1 MNLYQKIFINVI
13 LLLFPILIYLLYL
26 STDKNINKKEQ
37 KLYLVL
43 SLYASFFLLYKYSF
57 NDKMVDVLLLTSII
71 ILFLLE
77 DMWKN
82 SIIFTIISLF
92 CYSQF
97 NNIYILFFGILI
109 SLIFYYLKN
118 KYKIATTIFIQIY
131 TIIISLTF
139 FIWIYLFNNEYL
151 NIDLFL
157 LLVTN
162 IFVINIICLMYGFA
176 KKVLKSHLSYK
187 ELQKEKQ
194 IRLSL
199 FKITHEIKNP
209 IAVIK
214 GYLDML
220 DVKDSKQVKKY
231 IPIIKSET
239 DRILIML
246 QDFLLINKMNLDID
260 IMDINLL
267 IEDIVF
273 KLETMLKEKNIKIN
287 LDLVDDEIY
296 INGDYN
302 RLSQV
307 FINIIKN
314 SIEAIDSKGK
324 IDIKSKIVENKLE
337 IIIIDNG
344 IGMTKEIINKIKEPF
359 YTTKSRGSGLGV
371 SLIYEIIEAHKG
383 SVLYKSNCNKGTK
396 VIIKLP
402 LYE

>member
-13 LLLFPILIYLLYL
+13 LLLFPILIYLIYL

-37 KLYLVL
+37 KLYLTL
-43 SLYASFFLLYKYSF
+43 SLYASFFLLFKYSF
-57 NDKMVDVLLLTSII
+57 NDRIVDVLLLTSII
-71 ILFLLE
+71 ILFILE

-97 NNIYILFFGILI
+97 NNIYILFIGILI
-109 SLIFYYLKN
+109 SLIFYYLKI
-118 KYKIATTIFIQIY
+118 KYNIITTIFIQIY

-162 IFVINIICLMYGFA
+162 IFVINIICLMYGVA

-220 DVKDSKQVKKY
+220 DVEDKKQVKKY

-239 DRILIML
+239 DRILTIL
-246 QDFLLINKMNLDID
+246 QDFLLINKMNLDLD
-260 IMDINLL
+260 IMDINML
-267 IEDIVF
+267 IEDVIF
-273 KLETMLKEKNIKIN
+273 KLEGVLKEKNVKLN
-287 LDLVDDEIY
+287 LHLIDDEVY

-314 SIEAIDSKGK
+314 SIEAINNKGK

-337 IIIIDNG
+337 ITITDDGVG
-344 IGMTKEIINKIKEPF
+344 ISKDVINKIKEPF

-383 SVLYKSNCNKGTK
+383 SVVYKSDYNVGTK

-402 LYE
+402 IYE

>member
-1 MNLYQKIFINVI
+1 MNIYQSIFINVI
-13 LLLFPILIYLLYL
+13 LLLFPILVYLIYL

-37 KLYLVL
+37 KLYLTL

-57 NDKMVDVLLLTSII
+57 NNKLIDILLLTSII
-71 ILFLLE
+71 IVFFLE
-77 DMWKN
+77 DMWKM
-82 SIIFTIISLF
+82 SIIFTFISLF
-92 CYSQF
+92 AYIEF
-97 NNIYILFFGILI
+97 NNVYILFIGIII

-118 KYKIATTIFIQIY
+118 KNKISQILFIELY
-131 TIIISLTF
+131 SIIIDLTF
-139 FIWIYLFNNEYL
+139 FIWIYLFNKEYL
-151 NIDLFL
+151 SPDLVML
-157 LLVTN
+157 LITN
-162 IFVINIICLMYGFA
+162 VFVINIKCLMYKIA
-176 KKVLKSHLSYK
+176 KKILKNHLNYK

-220 DVKDSKQVKKY
+220 NIEDRKQVKKY

-239 DRILIML
+239 DRLLTML
-246 QDFLLINKMNLDID
+246 QDFLLINKMNLDLD
-260 IMDINLL
+260 IMDINML
-267 IEDIVF
+267 IEDVTF
-273 KLETMLKEKNIKIN
+273 KLEDVLKEKNIKLN
-287 LDLVDDEIY
+287 LDLIDDEIY

-307 FINIIKN
+307 FINILKN
-314 SIEAIDSKGK
+314 SIEAIDKKGK
-324 IDIKSKIVENKLE
+324 IDIISKIVENDLE
-337 IIIIDNG
+337 ISILDNG
-344 IGMTKEIINKIKEPF
+344 IGISKDIINKIKEPF
-359 YTTKSRGSGLGV
+359 YTTKSKGSGLGV

-383 SVLYKSNCNKGTK
+383 SVIYKSEYNKGTK

>member
-1 MNLYQKIFINVI
+1 MNLYQSIFINIV

-37 KLYLVL
+37 KLYLIL

-57 NDKMVDVLLLTSII
+57 NNKIIDILLLTSII
-71 ILFLLE
+71 IVFFLE
-77 DMWKN
+77 GIWKN
-82 SIIFTIISLF
+82 GIIFTIISLF
-92 CYSQF
+92 TYIEF
-97 NNIYILFFGILI
+97 NNIYILFIGILI
-109 SLIFYYLKN
+109 SLLFYYLK
-118 KYKIATTIFIQIY
+118 YKKIISTIIYIELY

-139 FIWIYLFNNEYL
+139 FIWVLLFNKEYL
-151 NIDLFL
+151 NIDLFML
-157 LLVTN
+157 LITN
-162 IFVINIICLMYGFA
+162 AFVINIICLMYEIA
-176 KKVLKSHLSYK
+176 KKILKSHLNYK
-187 ELQKEKQ
+187 ELKKEKQ

-273 KLETMLKEKNIKIN
+273 KFETMLKEKNIKIN
-287 LDLVDDEIY
+287 LDLIDDEIY

-344 IGMTKEIINKIKEPF
+344 IGMSKEIINKIKEPF

-383 SVLYKSNCNKGTK
+383 SVLYKSNYNKGTK

>member
-1 MNLYQKIFINVI
+1 
-13 LLLFPILIYLLYL
+13 
-26 STDKNINKKEQ
+26 
-37 KLYLVL
+37 
-43 SLYASFFLLYKYSF
+43 
-57 NDKMVDVLLLTSII
+57 
-71 ILFLLE
+71 
-77 DMWKN
+77 
-82 SIIFTIISLF
+82 
-92 CYSQF
+92 
-97 NNIYILFFGILI
+97 
-109 SLIFYYLKN
+109 
-118 KYKIATTIFIQIY
+118 
-131 TIIISLTF
+131 
-139 FIWIYLFNNEYL
+139 
-151 NIDLFL
+151 
-157 LLVTN
+157 
-162 IFVINIICLMYGFA
+162 MYGVA

-220 DVKDSKQVKKY
+220 DVKDKKQVEKY

-239 DRILIML
+239 DRILTIL
-246 QDFLLINKMNLDID
+246 QDFLLINKMNLDLD
-260 IMDINLL
+260 IMDINML
-267 IEDIVF
+267 IEDVIF
-273 KLETMLKEKNIKIN
+273 KLEGVLKEKNVKLN
-287 LDLVDDEIY
+287 LHLIDDEVY

-314 SIEAIDSKGK
+314 SIEAINNKGK

-337 IIIIDNG
+337 ITITDDGVG
-344 IGMTKEIINKIKEPF
+344 ISKDVINKIKEPF

-383 SVLYKSNCNKGTK
+383 SVVYKSDYNVGTK

-402 LYE
+402 IYE